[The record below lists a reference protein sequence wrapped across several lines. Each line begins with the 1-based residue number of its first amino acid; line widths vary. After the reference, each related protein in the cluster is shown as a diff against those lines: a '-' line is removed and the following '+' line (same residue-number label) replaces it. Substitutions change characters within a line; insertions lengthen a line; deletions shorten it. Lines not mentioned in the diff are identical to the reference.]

1 MSTEQEGGK
10 RRENASLFVSEWSNF
25 GVLLLLKSWNVP
37 IRATESSVRQRTK
50 RVIMATTSLITP
62 LHLSGNTTDQ
72 QNAQIQQFLGE
83 AVQSAFQTAIEQ
95 LDRHS
100 AQSVLEMGK
109 NLKSEVAESV
119 VEIIQRHTVSDKFK
133 DEEVPSNRV
142 YPPTYRVRP
151 IEAQVTE
158 LKKLFPSLG
167 SCQEKLARKPLL
179 EGAEAWFAIP
189 RWQAL
194 APTYNEAVEMVLGV
208 LATKRKFQ
216 NRIAGRLGPTYLR
229 QSERSMLAANILA
242 DQQQGNDI
250 LVVAAQAGMRHR
262 GCSARR
268 ARLRMAGNEFGAG
281 VFAVACLLLTHPER
295 LSSEDTL
302 MIDCGGDEYS
312 VRGDYTFDR
321 VPLFDYDISG
331 IEFSIFYEDRSRNL
345 WGTPSGFLYK
355 FG

>member
-1 MSTEQEGGK
+1 
-10 RRENASLFVSEWSNF
+10 
-25 GVLLLLKSWNVP
+25 
-37 IRATESSVRQRTK
+37 
-50 RVIMATTSLITP
+50 MATTATISP

-72 QNAQIQQFLGE
+72 QNAQLQQFLGE
-83 AVQSAFQTAIEQ
+83 AVEIAFHAAIAQ

-109 NLKSEVAESV
+109 SLKSEVAGSL
-119 VEIIQRHTVSDKFK
+119 VEIIHRHTVSEKFK
-133 DEEVPSNRV
+133 DEEVGSDRA
-142 YPPTYRVRP
+142 YPPAYRVRP

-158 LKKLFPSLG
+158 LRKFFPSLG
-167 SCQEKLARKPLL
+167 SCMEKLARKPLQ
-179 EGAEAWFAIP
+179 ESAEAWFAIP

-194 APTYNEAVEMVLGV
+194 APTYSEAVEMVLGA
-208 LATKRKFQ
+208 LAKKRKFQ

-229 QSERSMLAANILA
+229 QSERSKLAETILS

-250 LVVAAQAGMRHR
+250 LVVAAQAGMLHR

-268 ARLRMAGNEFGAG
+268 ARARMAGNEYGAG
-281 VFAVACLLLTHPER
+281 AFAVACILLTHPER
-295 LSSEDTL
+295 LSADNTL

-355 FG
+355 FD

>member
-1 MSTEQEGGK
+1 MD
-10 RRENASLFVSEWSNF
+10 R
-25 GVLLLLKSWNVP
+25 
-37 IRATESSVRQRTK
+37 
-50 RVIMATTSLITP
+50 
-62 LHLSGNTTDQ
+62 
-72 QNAQIQQFLGE
+72 
-83 AVQSAFQTAIEQ
+83 QSAQTM
-95 LDRHS
+95 
-100 AQSVLEMGK
+100 LELREK
-109 NLKSEVAESV
+109 LKSELADSVAA
-119 VEIIQRHTVSDKFK
+119 ILQRYTVSDKYK
-133 DEEVPSNRV
+133 DEEVGSNRS

-158 LKKLFPSLG
+158 LRKHFPLLG
-167 SCQEKLARKPLL
+167 SCIEKLARKPLL

-194 APTYNEAVEMVLGV
+194 APSYNEAVERVLEV
-208 LATKRKFQ
+208 LASRRKFQ

-229 QSERSMLAANILA
+229 QSERSRLAAKILA

-268 ARLRMAGNEFGAG
+268 ARVRMAGNEFGAG
-281 VFAVACLLLTHPER
+281 IFAVACILLTHPER
-295 LSSEDTL
+295 LSAEDTL

-321 VPLFDYDISG
+321 VPLFDYDLSG
-331 IEFSIFYEDRSRNL
+331 IEFSVFYEDRSRNL

-355 FG
+355 FS